1 MANRSESGGK
11 RRDWREELLARG
23 GLYLV
28 GGSVRDAF
36 LLGEEKDLDFLVTGV
51 SADDLVALL
60 ERHGR
65 VEIVG
70 RAFGVIRFRPAGGDA
85 TIDVALPRREVSTG
99 VGHRDFLVESD
110 PALPVEA
117 DLARRD
123 FTINAM
129 ARDVRTGALIDPFG
143 GRDDIAARRLRM
155 VFPGAFREDPL
166 RMLRAVQFA
175 ARFSLAIEPAT
186 LAAMRAEAALAATV
200 SPERVQE
207 ELTKL
212 LTRAERPSEGLR
224 IARDT
229 GLLRVLFPELA
240 KTDGVEQPPDWH
252 RYDVLEHSFRAC
264 DAAPRDNL
272 AVRLAALLH
281 DTGKADRRAEIDDER
296 LGRKRVVFYG
306 HEEVSREDA
315 RALLGRLRYARALIE
330 RVDALIAAHMFDYQ
344 PEWSDA
350 AVRRLVA
357 RVGREAI
364 GDLIALRRA
373 DQIGSGV
380 PRDLAKTDELAARV
394 AAEFERQ
401 SALTVRDLAVDGG
414 DVMRV
419 LGVGPG
425 PAVGRVLARLL
436 DEVLED
442 PARNERERLLARIAG
457 VGDAGGTG
465 AAGKPG
471 PDVPRDA
478 RRG

>member
-1 MANRSESGGK
+1 MAKRRGPAANRP
-11 RRDWREELLARG
+11 RWQEEILARG

-51 SADDLVALL
+51 PAHDLVALL

-65 VEIVG
+65 VEVVG
-70 RAFGVIRFRPAGGDA
+70 RAFGVIRFRPAGGDE

-99 VGHRDFLVESD
+99 IGHRDFAVESD

-129 ARDVRTGALIDPFG
+129 ARDARTGDLIDPFG
-143 GRDDIAARRLRM
+143 GREDIAARRLRM

-175 ARFSLAIEPAT
+175 ARFALAIDPET
-186 LAAMRAEAALAATV
+186 LQAMRADAALASTV

-212 LTRAERPSEGLR
+212 LTRAEAPSVGLR

-229 GLLRVLFPELA
+229 GLLRALFPELA
-240 KTDGVEQPPDWH
+240 KTEGVEQPAEWH
-252 RYDVLEHSFRAC
+252 LYDVLEHSFRTC
-264 DAAPRDNL
+264 DAAPRENL

-315 RALLGRLRYARALIE
+315 RALLGRLRYPRALVD

-357 RVGREAI
+357 RVGRDAI

-373 DQIGSGV
+373 DQIGSGI
-380 PRDLAKTDELAARV
+380 PRDVAKTDALAARV
-394 AAEFERQ
+394 AAEFARQ

-419 LGVGPG
+419 LGIAPG

-436 DEVLED
+436 DEVLEE
-442 PARNERERLLARIAG
+442 PARNDRERLLARIAE
-457 VGDAGGTG
+457 V
-465 AAGKPG
+465 G
-471 PDVPRDA
+471 PDERAEPA
-478 RRG
+478 RR